1 MKSCRR
7 LALLPQRGGE
17 IMAFLFMRA
26 KIVKASSGRSAV
38 AAAAYQSAQKLRDES
53 LGMTFQYRHKEEV
66 IFSEILLP
74 SNAPAAYADRETL
87 WNAVQEKENRAN
99 SQVARAFIIAMPKEW
114 TQEESVSRAREFIQ
128 KNLVDAGMVAD
139 WAFHM
144 KDGNPHL
151 HCLCTIR
158 GFKEDGTWDARE
170 KKVYA
175 LDENGQRIPE
185 IDPKTGEQ
193 KIRTRNR
200 NGSIV
205 TEKIWKR
212 KTVQSNP
219 WNSRQF
225 LHELKRSWVSYCNSY
240 LQGESQIDNRSTHEQ
255 ESNRVPLLHEGPE
268 ARAALE
274 RGIVFDVIKENQERR
289 RINAALAKIEQLIR
303 DARKL
308 LDELREK
315 FIKWRESH
323 GQRRSVTA
331 HELIE
336 RNGGIA
342 ARVPGANGGNAV
354 GVGADNPYQRIKNIT
369 AQLEQRTQQ
378 VRSHRQ
384 RH

>member
-1 MKSCRR
+1 
-7 LALLPQRGGE
+7 
-17 IMAFLFMRA
+17 MAFLFMRA

-38 AAAAYQSAQKLRDES
+38 AAAAYQAAQKLKDDS
-53 LGMTFQYRHKEEV
+53 LGMTFQYRNKEEV

-74 SNAPAAYADRETL
+74 SHAPAAYADRETL
-87 WNAVQEKENRAN
+87 WNAVQEKENRTN

-114 TQEESVSRAREFIQ
+114 TREESISRAREFIQ

-255 ESNRVPLLHEGPE
+255 QSNRVPLLHEGPE

-274 RGIVFDVIKENQERR
+274 RGSVFDVIKENQERR
-289 RINAALAKIEQLIR
+289 RINAALARIEQFIR
-303 DARKL
+303 DTRKL
-308 LDELREK
+308 LDELRQK

-323 GQRRSVTA
+323 GQKRSITA

-342 ARVPGANGGNAV
+342 ARVPGANGGNAT
-354 GVGADNPYQRIKNIT
+354 GIGADSPYQRIKEIT
-369 AQLEQRTQQ
+369 AQLEQRTKQ
-378 VRSHRQ
+378 VRNHRP

>member
-1 MKSCRR
+1 
-7 LALLPQRGGE
+7 
-17 IMAFLFMRA
+17 MAFLFMRA

-38 AAAAYQSAQKLRDES
+38 AAAAYQAAQKLHDDS
-53 LGMTFQYRHKEEV
+53 LGMTFQYRNKEEV
-66 IFSEILLP
+66 VFSEILLP
-74 SNAPAAYADRETL
+74 TNAPAAYADRETL

-114 TQEESVSRAREFIQ
+114 TREESISRAREFIQ

-193 KIRTRNR
+193 KIRSRTR
-200 NGSIV
+200 NGSV
-205 TEKIWKR
+205 TTEKVWKR
-212 KTVQSNP
+212 VTVQRNT

-225 LHELKRSWVSYCNSY
+225 LRDLKKSWVEYCNGY

-289 RINAALAKIEQLIR
+289 QLNAALARIEQLIR
-303 DARKL
+303 DARKML
-308 LDELREK
+308 HEIREK
-315 FIKWRESH
+315 FIKWREEH
-323 GQRRSVTA
+323 DQRRSVTA
-331 HELIE
+331 EDLIR
-336 RNGGIA
+336 RNGRPSSAIPGID
-342 ARVPGANGGNAV
+342 PGNVIRAGEE
-354 GVGADNPYQRIKNIT
+354 DSPYQRIKNIT
-369 AQLEQRTQQ
+369 EQLEKQTQQ
-378 VRSHRQ
+378 VRKHRQ
-384 RH
+384 HR

>member
-1 MKSCRR
+1 
-7 LALLPQRGGE
+7 
-17 IMAFLFMRA
+17 
-26 KIVKASSGRSAV
+26 
-38 AAAAYQSAQKLRDES
+38 
-53 LGMTFQYRHKEEV
+53 
-66 IFSEILLP
+66 
-74 SNAPAAYADRETL
+74 
-87 WNAVQEKENRAN
+87 
-99 SQVARAFIIAMPKEW
+99 
-114 TQEESVSRAREFIQ
+114 
-128 KNLVDAGMVAD
+128 MVAD

-158 GFKEDGTWDARE
+158 GFKADGTWDARE

-240 LQGESQIDNRSTHEQ
+240 LQGESQIDNRSTHEE
-255 ESNRVPLLHEGPE
+255 ESNRVSLLHEGPE

-289 RINAALAKIEQLIR
+289 QLNAALARMEQFIR

-308 LDELREK
+308 LDELRQK

-323 GQRRSVTA
+323 GQKRSVTA

-342 ARVPGANGGNAV
+342 ARIPGANGGNAA
-354 GVGADNPYQRIKNIT
+354 GIGADSPYQRIKEIT
-369 AQLEQRTQQ
+369 AQLEQRTQE

>member
-1 MKSCRR
+1 
-7 LALLPQRGGE
+7 
-17 IMAFLFMRA
+17 MAFLFMQA

-38 AAAAYQSAQKLRDES
+38 AAAAYQAAQKLKDDS
-53 LGMTFQYRHKEEV
+53 LGMTFQYRNKEEV
-66 IFSEILLP
+66 VFSEILLP
-74 SNAPAAYADRETL
+74 SHAPAAYEDRETL

-114 TQEESVSRAREFIQ
+114 TREESISRAREFIQ

-158 GFKEDGTWDARE
+158 GFKADGTWDARE

-289 RINAALAKIEQLIR
+289 RINAALARMEQLIR

-323 GQRRSVTA
+323 GQKRSITA
-331 HELIE
+331 HELIR
-336 RNGGIA
+336 RNGEIA
-342 ARVPGANGGNAV
+342 TRVPG
-354 GVGADNPYQRIKNIT
+354 DNPGYAAGAGAGRTIEEIIKAAEKLNTKTEHI
-369 AQLEQRTQQ
+369 RK
-378 VRSHRQ
+378 RQ
-384 RH
+384 RR

>member
-1 MKSCRR
+1 
-7 LALLPQRGGE
+7 
-17 IMAFLFMRA
+17 MAFLFMRA

-38 AAAAYQSAQKLRDES
+38 AAAAYQAAQKLHDDS
-53 LGMTFQYRHKEEV
+53 LGMTFQYRNKEEV
-66 IFSEILLP
+66 VFSEILLP
-74 SNAPAAYADRETL
+74 THAPAAYADRETL

-114 TQEESVSRAREFIQ
+114 TQEESISRAREFIQ
-128 KNLVDAGMVAD
+128 KYLVDAGMVAD

-289 RINAALAKIEQLIR
+289 RINTAFARMEQLIR

-331 HELIE
+331 HDLIR
-336 RNGGIA
+336 RNGEVA
-342 ARVPGANGGNAV
+342 ARVPGANTGHTS
-354 GVGADNPYQRIKNIT
+354 GVGTSRPIEEILKVAAELNRQTEHIHK
-369 AQLEQRTQQ
+369 
-378 VRSHRQ
+378 RQ
-384 RH
+384 RY

>member
-1 MKSCRR
+1 
-7 LALLPQRGGE
+7 
-17 IMAFLFMRA
+17 MAFLFMQA

-38 AAAAYQSAQKLRDES
+38 AAAAYQAAQKLKDDS
-53 LGMTFQYRHKEEV
+53 LGMTFQYRNKEDV
-66 IFSEILLP
+66 VFSEILLP
-74 SNAPAAYADRETL
+74 SHAPAAYADRETL

-114 TQEESVSRAREFIQ
+114 TREESISRAREFIQ

-212 KTVQSNP
+212 KTVQSNL

-240 LQGESQIDNRSTHEQ
+240 LQGESQMYW
-255 ESNRVPLLHEGPE
+255 
-268 ARAALE
+268 
-274 RGIVFDVIKENQERR
+274 
-289 RINAALAKIEQLIR
+289 AKSLP
-303 DARKL
+303 A
-308 LDELREK
+308 
-315 FIKWRESH
+315 S
-323 GQRRSVTA
+323 
-331 HELIE
+331 
-336 RNGGIA
+336 
-342 ARVPGANGGNAV
+342 
-354 GVGADNPYQRIKNIT
+354 
-369 AQLEQRTQQ
+369 
-378 VRSHRQ
+378 
-384 RH
+384 

>member
-1 MKSCRR
+1 
-7 LALLPQRGGE
+7 
-17 IMAFLFMRA
+17 MAFLFMRA

-38 AAAAYQSAQKLRDES
+38 AAAAYQAAQKLHDDS
-53 LGMTFQYRHKEEV
+53 LGMTFQYRNKEEV
-66 IFSEILLP
+66 VFSEILLP
-74 SNAPAAYADRETL
+74 THAPAAYGDRETL
-87 WNAVQEKENRAN
+87 WNAVQEKENRVN

-114 TQEESVSRAREFIQ
+114 TREESISRARDFIQ
-128 KNLVDAGMVAD
+128 KHLVDAGMVAD

-158 GFKEDGTWDARE
+158 GFKEDGSWDARE
-170 KKVYA
+170 KKVFA

-200 NGSIV
+200 NGSV
-205 TEKIWKR
+205 VSEKIWKR

-289 RINAALAKIEQLIR
+289 SINAVLAKMEQLIR

-323 GQRRSVTA
+323 GQKRSITA
-331 HELIE
+331 HELIR
-336 RNGGIA
+336 RNGEIA
-342 ARVPGANGGNAV
+342 TRVPGANPGYAA
-354 GVGADNPYQRIKNIT
+354 GAGAGRTIEEIIKAAEKLNTKTEHI
-369 AQLEQRTQQ
+369 RK
-378 VRSHRQ
+378 RQ
-384 RH
+384 RR

>member
-1 MKSCRR
+1 
-7 LALLPQRGGE
+7 
-17 IMAFLFMRA
+17 MAFLFMRA

-38 AAAAYQSAQKLRDES
+38 AAAAYQAAQKLQDDS
-53 LGMTFQYRHKEEV
+53 LGMTFQYRNKEEV
-66 IFSEILLP
+66 VFSEILLP
-74 SNAPAAYADRETL
+74 PNTPAAYGYRETL

-114 TQEESVSRAREFIQ
+114 TREESISRAREFIQ
-128 KNLVDAGMVAD
+128 KNRVDAGMVAD

-212 KTVQSNP
+212 NTVQSNP

-289 RINAALAKIEQLIR
+289 RINAALARMEQLIR

-308 LDELREK
+308 LDELRQK

-323 GQRRSVTA
+323 GQRRIVTA

-354 GVGADNPYQRIKNIT
+354 GVGADNPYERIKNIT

>member
-1 MKSCRR
+1 
-7 LALLPQRGGE
+7 
-17 IMAFLFMRA
+17 MAFLFMRA

-38 AAAAYQSAQKLRDES
+38 AAAAYQAAQKLQDDS
-53 LGMTFQYRHKEEV
+53 LGMTFQYRNKEEV
-66 IFSEILLP
+66 VFSEILLP
-74 SNAPAAYADRETL
+74 TNAPAAYADRETL

-114 TQEESVSRAREFIQ
+114 TREESISRAREFIQ

-158 GFKEDGTWDARE
+158 GFKEDGTWDAKE

-219 WNSRQF
+219 WNSRKF

-240 LQGESQIDNRSTHEQ
+240 LQGASQIDNRSTHEE

-289 RINAALAKIEQLIR
+289 QLNAALAKIEQLIR
-303 DARKL
+303 DARNL

-323 GQRRSVTA
+323 GQKRSVTA
-331 HELIE
+331 EDLIR

-354 GVGADNPYQRIKNIT
+354 GVGADNPYERIKRIT

>member
-1 MKSCRR
+1 
-7 LALLPQRGGE
+7 
-17 IMAFLFMRA
+17 MAFLFMQA
-26 KIVKASSGRSAV
+26 KIIKASSGRSAV
-38 AAAAYQSAQKLRDES
+38 AAAAYQAAQKLQDNS
-53 LGMTFQYRHKEEV
+53 LGMTFQYRNKEEV
-66 IFSEILLP
+66 VFSEILLP
-74 SNAPAAYADRETL
+74 TNAPAAYADRETL
-87 WNAVQEKENRAN
+87 WNAVQEKENHAN

-114 TQEESVSRAREFIQ
+114 TREESISRAREFIQ

-240 LQGESQIDNRSTHEQ
+240 LQGASQIDNRSTHEE

-289 RINAALAKIEQLIR
+289 RINAALARIEQFIR
-303 DARKL
+303 DTRKL
-308 LDELREK
+308 LDELRQK

-323 GQRRSVTA
+323 GQKRSITA

-342 ARVPGANGGNAV
+342 ARVPGANGGNAT
-354 GVGADNPYQRIKNIT
+354 GIGADSPYQRIKEIT
-369 AQLEQRTQQ
+369 AQLEQRTKQ
-378 VRSHRQ
+378 VRNHRP

>member
-1 MKSCRR
+1 
-7 LALLPQRGGE
+7 
-17 IMAFLFMRA
+17 MAFLFMQA

-38 AAAAYQSAQKLRDES
+38 AAAAYQAAQKLQDDS
-53 LGMTFQYRHKEEV
+53 LGMTFQYRNKEEV
-66 IFSEILLP
+66 VFSEILLP
-74 SNAPAAYADRETL
+74 THAPAAYADRETL

-114 TQEESVSRAREFIQ
+114 TREESISRAREFIQ

-158 GFKEDGTWDARE
+158 GFKEDGTWDAKE

-212 KTVQSNP
+212 NTVQSNP

-240 LQGESQIDNRSTHEQ
+240 LQGESQIDNRSTHEE

-289 RINAALAKIEQLIR
+289 RINAALARIEQLIR
-303 DARKL
+303 DTRKL
-308 LDELREK
+308 LKELREI

-323 GQRRSVTA
+323 GQKRSVTA

-342 ARVPGANGGNAV
+342 ARVPGANGGNAARI
-354 GVGADNPYQRIKNIT
+354 GADSPYQRIKEIT

-378 VRSHRQ
+378 VRNHRP

>member
-1 MKSCRR
+1 
-7 LALLPQRGGE
+7 
-17 IMAFLFMRA
+17 MAFLFMRA

-38 AAAAYQSAQKLRDES
+38 AAAAYQAAQKLHDDS
-53 LGMTFQYRHKEEV
+53 LGMTFQYQNKEEV
-66 IFSEILLP
+66 VFSEILLP
-74 SNAPAAYADRETL
+74 THAPAAYADRKTL

-114 TQEESVSRAREFIQ
+114 TREESISRAREFIQ

-158 GFKEDGTWDARE
+158 GFKEDGSWDARE

-200 NGSIV
+200 NGGV
-205 TEKIWKR
+205 ATEKIWKR

-240 LQGESQIDNRSTHEQ
+240 LQGESQIDNRSTHE
-255 ESNRVPLLHEGPE
+255 EANRVPLLHEGPE

-274 RGIVFDVIKENQERR
+274 RGIVFDVIKANQERR
-289 RINAALAKIEQLIR
+289 QLNAALARMEQFIR

-308 LDELREK
+308 LDELRQK
-315 FIKWRESH
+315 FIKWRELH

-342 ARVPGANGGNAV
+342 ARIPGANRGNAA
-354 GVGADNPYQRIKNIT
+354 GAGADSPYQRIKEIT

-378 VRSHRQ
+378 VRNHRP

>member
-1 MKSCRR
+1 
-7 LALLPQRGGE
+7 
-17 IMAFLFMRA
+17 MAFLFMQA
-26 KIVKASSGRSAV
+26 KIIKASSGRSAV
-38 AAAAYQSAQKLRDES
+38 AAAAYQAAQKLHDDS
-53 LGMTFQYRHKEEV
+53 LGMTFQYRNKEEV
-66 IFSEILLP
+66 VFSEVLLP
-74 SNAPAAYADRETL
+74 AHAPAAYADRETL

-114 TQEESVSRAREFIQ
+114 TQEESISRAREFIQ

-139 WAFHM
+139 WAFHT

-151 HCLCTIR
+151 HVLCTIR
-158 GFKEDGTWDARE
+158 GIGERGEWLPRE

-193 KIRTRNR
+193 KIRIRNR
-200 NGSIV
+200 NGSVV

-225 LHELKRSWVSYCNSY
+225 LHELKRSWVSHCNSY

-274 RGIVFDVIKENQERR
+274 RGIVFDVIRENQERR
-289 RINAALAKIEQLIR
+289 QLNAALARIEQFIR

-315 FIKWRESH
+315 FIKWRDIHE
-323 GQRRSVTA
+323 QRRGITA
-331 HELIE
+331 HELIR

-342 ARVPGANGGNAV
+342 SAVPRVDPGYAA
-354 GVGADNPYQRIKNIT
+354 GVGADSPYQRIKKIT

-378 VRSHRQ
+378 VRSNRQ

>member
-1 MKSCRR
+1 
-7 LALLPQRGGE
+7 
-17 IMAFLFMRA
+17 MAFLFMQA

-38 AAAAYQSAQKLRDES
+38 AAAAYQAAQKLKDDS
-53 LGMTFQYRHKEEV
+53 LGMTFQYRNKEEV
-66 IFSEILLP
+66 VFSEILLP
-74 SNAPAAYADRETL
+74 SHAPAAYADRETL

-114 TQEESVSRAREFIQ
+114 TREESISRAREFIQ
-128 KNLVDAGMVAD
+128 KNLVDVGMVAD

-200 NGSIV
+200 NGSVV
-205 TEKIWKR
+205 TEKVWKR

-240 LQGESQIDNRSTHEQ
+240 LQGASQIDNRSTHE
-255 ESNRVPLLHEGPE
+255 EANRVPLLHEGPE

-274 RGIVFDVIKENQERR
+274 RDIVFDVIKENQERR
-289 RINAALAKIEQLIR
+289 QLNAALAKIEQLIR

-308 LDELREK
+308 LDELRQK

-354 GVGADNPYQRIKNIT
+354 GVGADNPYERIKRIT

>member
-1 MKSCRR
+1 
-7 LALLPQRGGE
+7 
-17 IMAFLFMRA
+17 MAFLFIQA

-38 AAAAYQSAQKLRDES
+38 AAAAYQAAQKLKDDS
-53 LGMTFQYRHKEEV
+53 LGMTFQYRNKEEV

-74 SNAPAAYADRETL
+74 SHAPAAYADRETL
-87 WNAVQEKENRAN
+87 WNAVQEKENRTN

-114 TQEESVSRAREFIQ
+114 TREESISRAREFIQ

-255 ESNRVPLLHEGPE
+255 QSNRVPLLHEGPE

-274 RGIVFDVIKENQERR
+274 RGSVFDVIKENQERR
-289 RINAALAKIEQLIR
+289 RINAALARIEQFIR
-303 DARKL
+303 DTRKL
-308 LDELREK
+308 LDELRQK

-323 GQRRSVTA
+323 GQKRSITA

-342 ARVPGANGGNAV
+342 ARVPGANGGNAT
-354 GVGADNPYQRIKNIT
+354 GIGADSPYQRIKEIT
-369 AQLEQRTQQ
+369 AQLEQRTKQ
-378 VRSHRQ
+378 VRNHRP

>member
-1 MKSCRR
+1 
-7 LALLPQRGGE
+7 
-17 IMAFLFMRA
+17 MAFLFMQA

-38 AAAAYQSAQKLRDES
+38 AAAAYQAAQKLQDDS
-53 LGMTFQYRHKEEV
+53 LGMTFQYRNKEEV
-66 IFSEILLP
+66 VFSEILLP
-74 SNAPAAYADRETL
+74 TNAPAAYADRETL

-114 TQEESVSRAREFIQ
+114 TREESISRAREFIQ

-289 RINAALAKIEQLIR
+289 KINAALARIEQLIR

-323 GQRRSVTA
+323 GQKRSITA
-331 HELIE
+331 HELIR
-336 RNGGIA
+336 RNGEIA
-342 ARVPGANGGNAV
+342 TRVPGADPGYVAGT
-354 GVGADNPYQRIKNIT
+354 GAGRTIEEIIKAAEKLNTKTEHI
-369 AQLEQRTQQ
+369 QK
-378 VRSHRQ
+378 RQ
-384 RH
+384 RR

>member
-1 MKSCRR
+1 
-7 LALLPQRGGE
+7 
-17 IMAFLFMRA
+17 MAFLFMQA

-38 AAAAYQSAQKLRDES
+38 AAAAYQAAQKLKDDS
-53 LGMTFQYRHKEEV
+53 LGMTFQYRNKEEV
-66 IFSEILLP
+66 VFSEILLP
-74 SNAPAAYADRETL
+74 SHAPAAYADRETL

-114 TQEESVSRAREFIQ
+114 TREESISRAREFIQ

-212 KTVQSNP
+212 NTVQSNP

-255 ESNRVPLLHEGPE
+255 QSNRVPLLHEGPE

-274 RGIVFDVIKENQERR
+274 HGSVFDVIKENQERR
-289 RINAALAKIEQLIR
+289 RINAALARIEQFIR
-303 DARKL
+303 DTRKL
-308 LDELREK
+308 LDELRQK

-323 GQRRSVTA
+323 GQKRSITA

-342 ARVPGANGGNAV
+342 ARVPGANGGNAT
-354 GVGADNPYQRIKNIT
+354 GIGADSPYQRIKEIT
-369 AQLEQRTQQ
+369 AQLEQRTKQ
-378 VRSHRQ
+378 VRNHRP

>member
-1 MKSCRR
+1 
-7 LALLPQRGGE
+7 
-17 IMAFLFMRA
+17 MRA

-38 AAAAYQSAQKLRDES
+38 AAAAYQAAQKLHDDS
-53 LGMTFQYRHKEEV
+53 LGMTFQYRNKEEV

-74 SNAPAAYADRETL
+74 SHAPAAYEDRETL

-114 TQEESVSRAREFIQ
+114 TQEESISRAREFIQ
-128 KNLVDAGMVAD
+128 KYLVDAGMVAD

-200 NGSIV
+200 NGSV
-205 TEKIWKR
+205 TTEKIWKR
-212 KTVQSNP
+212 VTVQSNP

-274 RGIVFDVIKENQERR
+274 RGIVFDVIKENQKRR
-289 RINAALAKIEQLIR
+289 SINAVLAKMEQLIR

-323 GQRRSVTA
+323 GQKRSITA
-331 HELIE
+331 HELIR
-336 RNGGIA
+336 RNGEIA
-342 ARVPGANGGNAV
+342 TRVPGANPGYAA
-354 GVGADNPYQRIKNIT
+354 GAGAGRTIEEIIKAAEKLN
-369 AQLEQRTQQ
+369 TQAEHI
-378 VRSHRQ
+378 RKRQ
-384 RH
+384 RR

>member
-1 MKSCRR
+1 
-7 LALLPQRGGE
+7 
-17 IMAFLFMRA
+17 MAFLFMRA
-26 KIVKASSGRSAV
+26 KLLKASSGRSAV
-38 AAAAYQSAQKLRDES
+38 AAAAYQSAQKLHDES

-99 SQVARAFIIAMPKEW
+99 SQVARQFVIAMPKEW
-114 TQEESVSRAREFIQ
+114 TREESISRAREFIQ

-158 GFKEDGTWDARE
+158 GFKEDGSWDARE

-193 KIRTRNR
+193 KIRSRTR
-200 NGSIV
+200 NGSV
-205 TEKIWKR
+205 TTEKVWKR
-212 KTVQSNP
+212 VTVQSNT

-225 LHELKRSWVSYCNSY
+225 LRDLKKSWVSYCNSY

-255 ESNRVPLLHEGPE
+255 ESNRIPLLHEGPE

-289 RINAALAKIEQLIR
+289 QLNAALARIEQLIR
-303 DARKL
+303 DARKML
-308 LDELREK
+308 HEIREK
-315 FIKWRESH
+315 FIKWREAH
-323 GQRRSVTA
+323 DQRRSPTA
-331 HELIE
+331 EDLIR
-336 RNGGIA
+336 RNGRPSSAIPGID
-342 ARVPGANGGNAV
+342 PGNVIRAGEE
-354 GVGADNPYQRIKNIT
+354 DSPYQRIKNIT
-369 AQLEQRTQQ
+369 EQLEKQTQQ
-378 VRSHRQ
+378 VRKHRQ
-384 RH
+384 HR